1 MEDNQ
6 VNNVLSKREQTLLR
20 LRQQEKESLDFLKNL
35 TLIMVI
41 LTIIYVVDEITSN
54 INLMRPYMIFDLFK
68 IPNADATTTEYANAV
83 SKMAVASIPTYLFM
97 FLLPFYKALSDRFG
111 RKYFLII
118 NMIGMGLGML
128 LCMTASNYVWYLIGS
143 VLYGFFTPN
152 DLQVIY
158 IMEVSPK
165 ERRATYCSVTKGIA
179 LLSVS
184 LIGVLRSIFYD
195 PNDLTTWRRV
205 FLVPVLMAFAV
216 GIASYFL
223 LKETPVF
230 LRQRIEDIE
239 NESGKTKKE
248 ITKEKVSE
256 EKAYRGGIKES
267 FKFMFGDPQVRS
279 LVLILTIFMCAVA
292 LTGYS
297 AETMLAY
304 GQTDAD
310 MNTFYVVEPI
320 VYAIFAFFSGFLTD
334 WLGRK
339 RSGILFG
346 LLALIGEVVFVL
358 CAIFHATPIVLAVA
372 QGLMYGGLW
381 SFSDLLYIVV
391 PSESVPTEIRA
402 SVVGLLQYTALSNMV
417 VSILVGVL
425 YQFIGSRNIGLIQLV
440 FFVPFMLLSVLYVQ
454 KHLRETKDVD
464 LTEAGHNEELPEE

>member
-1 MEDNQ
+1 MEENQ
-6 VNNVLSKREQTLLR
+6 ISSNLSKKEQTLLR
-20 LRQQEKESLDFLKNL
+20 LRKQEQDSLAFLKNL
-35 TLIMVI
+35 ALIMII

-68 IPNADATTTEYANAV
+68 VPNADANAPEYANAV

-97 FLLPFYKALSDRFG
+97 ILLPFYKALSDKFG
-111 RKYFLII
+111 RKNFLII

-128 LCMTASNYVWYLIGS
+128 LCMTAPNYIWYLIGT
-143 VLYGFFTPN
+143 VLYSFFTPN

-158 IMEVSPK
+158 IMEVAPK
-165 ERRATYCSVTKGIA
+165 EHRATYCSVSKGIA

-205 FLVPVLMAFAV
+205 FIVPVAMAFAV

-230 LRQRIEDIE
+230 LRQRIEDLE
-239 NESGKTKKE
+239 NEGTKTRAEEIKEKKE
-248 ITKEKVSE
+248 AKKESK
-256 EKAYRGGIKES
+256 GGIKES
-267 FKFMFGDPQVRS
+267 FHFMFSDPQVRS
-279 LVLILTIFMCAVA
+279 LILILTIFMCAVA

-304 GQTDAD
+304 GQSDAN

-339 RSGILFG
+339 KSGILFG
-346 LLALIGEVVFVL
+346 LLALVGEVVFVL
-358 CAIFHATPIVLAVA
+358 CAVFHASPIVLAVA

-417 VSILVGVL
+417 VSIIVGVL
-425 YQFIGSRNIGLIQLV
+425 YQYIGSRNIGLIQLI

-464 LTEAGHNEELPEE
+464 LTEAGHSELTE